1 MVGLLKTLAVEEGY
15 TLTRLPG
22 VRLLRSDRPLA
33 RTPVLYDPGIVIVC
47 QGVKRGYLGGQVYQ
61 YDAQH
66 YLAVSV
72 PVPFTMETDAS
83 AQAPLLAIYLHLDL
97 QLAADLLIELG
108 EQEGTPATP
117 AQSMMSS
124 PMQAPMQATVL
135 RLLEALAEPLEA
147 AVLGPAL
154 VREVY
159 FRVLTGAQGG
169 AMREALAMRGRF
181 GSIGRV
187 LRTIHAG
194 YATTLDVG
202 QLATEGGMSVAT
214 FHDHFRAI
222 TGTSPMQYVKSTRLH
237 QARLLM
243 LRQGMT
249 AEAASLAVGYAS
261 PSQFNR
267 EFKRLFALPPAAEVA
282 RMRRSFALP
291 PPPADAVYVSAH

>member
-1 MVGLLKTLAVEEGY
+1 MSAATTAN
-15 TLTRLPG
+15 
-22 VRLLRSDRPLA
+22 
-33 RTPVLYDPGIVIVC
+33 
-47 QGVKRGYLGGQVYQ
+47 RG
-61 YDAQH
+61 
-66 YLAVSV
+66 
-72 PVPFTMETDAS
+72 AS
-83 AQAPLLAIYLHLDL
+83 SA
-97 QLAADLLIELG
+97 
-108 EQEGTPATP
+108 
-117 AQSMMSS
+117 S

-202 QLATEGGMSVAT
+202 QLATEAGMSVAT

-222 TGTSPMQYVKSTRLH
+222 TATSTMQYVKSTRLH

-267 EFKRLFALPPAAEVA
+267 DFKRLFALPPAAEVA

-291 PPPADAVYVSAH
+291 PPPADAVYVSSH